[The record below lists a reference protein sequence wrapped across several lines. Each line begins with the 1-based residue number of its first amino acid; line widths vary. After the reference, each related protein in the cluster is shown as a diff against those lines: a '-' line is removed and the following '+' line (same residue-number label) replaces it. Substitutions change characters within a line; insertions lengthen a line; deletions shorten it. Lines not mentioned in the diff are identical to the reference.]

1 LTLDPGRLALFRQG
15 EAFLAGQVARLDDAA
30 VAEPCA
36 LPGWSRG
43 HLLAHLA
50 RNADALGNLL
60 TWARTGVETP
70 MYPSAEHRAADIEAS
85 SHQAPGPL
93 REDMAAASARLVA
106 AVDDLPAAAWDAP
119 VRTARGRPITAA
131 EVPWM
136 RIRESWVHGVDLAAG
151 ATWADLPPEVVADL
165 IAEVAGGL
173 AGREDCPAMRLVPEG
188 TGDPWVIGPAGAG
201 EAVEVTGPAPDLLA
215 WLIGR
220 SDGAGTLVATTPD
233 GRPPA
238 PPPWL

>member
-1 LTLDPGRLALFRQG
+1 MTLDPGRLALFRQG
-15 EAFLAGQVARLDDAA
+15 EAFLAGQVARLDDVA

-36 LPGWSRG
+36 LPGWSRA

-173 AGREDCPAMRLVPEG
+173 AGREDCPALTLVA
-188 TGDPWVIGPAGAG
+188 DDGAG
-201 EAVEVTGPAPDLLA
+201 RWSVGPSTADGPREVRGGTLDLLA

-220 SDGAGTLVATTPD
+220 SDGAGVLTVGGGGPIPVL
-233 GRPPA
+233 
-238 PPPWL
+238 PPWL